1 ALDKTRRD
9 GEGECG
15 TRWLAFEDRWGHRAP
30 SFSNPAD
37 GAALAA
43 ADASRSPVLR
53 EDEPRPERAERPART
68 QLERADVDRARGRPR
83 GGGPEVQVARGA
95 RHVRARLWPP
105 SRTLMVAP
113 PIVPRKPSLV
123 PLPFRHQR
131 RCGHRDAEEGR
142 AAVRERDGDRLV
154 GEPELRERRRGAA
167 LEGEPVAPAARP
179 RETRPAALESADARD
194 RPAVPDLVDGA
205 VASRRDG
212 W

>member
-68 QLERADVDRARGRPR
+68 QRERADVDRARERPR
-83 GGGPEVQVARGA
+83 GGGPEVQVARGE
-95 RHVRARLWPP
+95 RYVRARLRPP
-105 SRTLMVAP
+105 SRSLMVAP

-123 PLPFRHQR
+123 PLPFGTNAAAGTLTLKKGGPPFVSETVTSWPGSPSCASVAR
-131 RCGHRDAEEGR
+131 GR
-142 AAVRERDGDRLV
+142 PSR
-154 GEPELRERRRGAA
+154 
-167 LEGEPVAPAARP
+167 
-179 RETRPAALESADARD
+179 AD
-194 RPAVPDLVDGA
+194 
-205 VASRRDG
+205 
-212 W
+212 